1 PPPVILGL
9 GLLLAVGTGLTP
21 LVLGDQLFESALFHV
36 DLPWIGT
43 VKSSSVLVFD
53 TGVYL
58 VVLGMT
64 LFLLEQFGSADGAED
79 PGDPA
84 EDPTGPTGGTADDA
98 AGSLG

>member
-1 PPPVILGL
+1 MVPAPPPALLGL

-21 LVLGDQLFESALFHV
+21 LVLGDQLFESALFRA

-53 TGVYL
+53 IGVYL

-64 LFLLEQFGSADGAED
+64 LLLLEQFGSTDGAED
-79 PGDPA
+79 P
-84 EDPTGPTGGTADDA
+84 DDA
-98 AGSLG
+98 AGDSGDAPR